1 MAKFINEYYDMNDI
15 IFRTYIGYNKQVFNS
30 LNAVIG
36 NDIASYFY
44 IGRGSK
50 WGNPFIIGKDGDQN
64 EVIRKYRERFENLR
78 AEGSITDRDLIRL
91 RGGRLGCYCSPLA
104 CHGDVL
110 VEAIEALVKKRERN
124 VF

>member
-1 MAKFINEYYDMNDI
+1 MPLPDYKASNNPSGLAFMNIN
-15 IFRTYIGYNKQVFNS
+15 NS
-30 LNAVIG
+30 ISLPISTSAEVQ
-36 NDIASYFY
+36 
-44 IGRGSK
+44 K
-50 WGNPFIIGKDGDQN
+50 WGNPFIIGKDADQN